1 MSIVERL
8 RGMFALLDIGDEIV
22 DGRDGGSCDVYSFP
36 FVYTILGIKGIRK
49 WRYTRDCEES
59 SFN

>member
-1 MSIVERL
+1 MERL
-8 RGMFALLDIGDEIV
+8 RRVSALVDIRDEIV

-49 WRYTRDCEES
+49 WRYTRDGEES
-59 SFN
+59 SIN